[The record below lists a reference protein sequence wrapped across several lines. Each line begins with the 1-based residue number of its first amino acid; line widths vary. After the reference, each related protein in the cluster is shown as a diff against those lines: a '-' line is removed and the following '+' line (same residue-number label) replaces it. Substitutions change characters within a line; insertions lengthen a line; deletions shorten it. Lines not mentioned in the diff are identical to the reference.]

1 MSPTAQRGR
10 WLLAWGILAFW
21 LGTVGWQVR
30 REYFQPELARLAE
43 AAVAALGAE
52 AHFYR
57 MSLDDRTIG
66 LASSRLDTIP
76 GGFLLEDRLSLELP
90 ALGQTGTASAVTRVT
105 LAPDLR
111 TRSFDFFLDSD
122 GGRFEASGVIEGDT
136 LLRVTVNSAG
146 AVRETDF
153 RLSEPPVFAAIVPI
167 RVALTEGLR
176 VGTRLD
182 LPVFDPSTLSTRS
195 VEVEVLARDTLVVP
209 DSAAVDPSTGRWV
222 AAGFDTIPV
231 WHLAERFGG
240 VQVESWI
247 DDGGR
252 VVRSSSVM
260 GFSMER
266 TTFELVDQEETAVA
280 SEGRSGAPDL
290 ILNTAIASNVDLGT
304 ATQHRELR
312 FVLRG
317 VDLSGFELDGGRQE
331 LRGDTLI
338 VRREELGTID
348 AGYTLPYR
356 SMDLRSALEPE
367 PLIQSDDPRIQQEAR
382 RAIGRVWRPD
392 PTEIAERLNR
402 WVHQKLEKS
411 VAFSVPSALAVL
423 EAGEGDCN
431 EHTVLYV
438 ALARAQGLPARI
450 AVGLVYLDGA
460 FFYHAWPEVWRGEWV
475 AVDPTFGEAPASAAH
490 IRFVTGGLAQQVEIV
505 RLLGRLRI
513 EVVLPSPATATG
525 EADA

>member
-1 MSPTAQRGR
+1 MRPGGRGR

-76 GGFLLEDRLSLELP
+76 EGFLLEDRLSLELP

-105 LAPDLR
+105 MAPDLR
-111 TRSFDFFLDSD
+111 TRSFSFFLDSQ
-122 GGRFEASGVIEGDT
+122 GGRFEASGTIEGDT
-136 LLRVTVNSAG
+136 LLRVSVNSAG
-146 AVRETDF
+146 AVRETEF

-209 DSAAVDPSTGRWV
+209 DSAAVDPSSGRWV

-266 TTFELVDQEETAVA
+266 TTFELVDQEETTVA
-280 SEGRSGAPDL
+280 AEGRRDAPDL

-304 ATQHRELR
+304 ATDHRELR

-338 VRREELGTID
+338 IRRESLSGLD
-348 AGYTLPYR
+348 AGYTLPYG

-367 PLIQSDDPRIQQEAR
+367 PLIQSDDPRIIAEAR

-392 PTEIAERLNR
+392 PTEIATRLNR
-402 WVHQKLEKS
+402 WVHQKLDKT
-411 VAFSVPSALAVL
+411 VAFSVPSAVAVL

-450 AVGLVYLDGA
+450 AVGLVYLDGV
-460 FFYHAWPEVWRGEWV
+460 FFYHAWPEVWLGEWV
-475 AVDPTFGEAPASAAH
+475 AMDPTFGEAPASAAH

-513 EVVLPSPATATG
+513 EVVVPPAPTVTG
-525 EADA
+525 DADD

>member
-1 MSPTAQRGR
+1 VRREGGWR
-10 WLLAWGILAFW
+10 RVVLAWGILVLW

-43 AAVAALGAE
+43 AAVAGLGAE

-105 LAPDLR
+105 LSPALQ
-111 TRSFDFFLDSD
+111 TRSFDFFLDSQ

-136 LLRVTVNSAG
+136 LLRVTVTSAG
-146 AVRETDF
+146 TQRETTF
-153 RLSEPPVFAAIVPI
+153 RLAEAPVFASVVPI
-167 RVALTEGLR
+167 RVALTQGLK

-182 LPVFDPSTLSTRS
+182 LPVFDPSTLSTRK
-195 VEVEVLARDTLVVP
+195 VEVEVLGRETLVVA
-209 DSAAVDPSTGRWV
+209 DSAAADPATGVWR

-260 GFSMER
+260 GFAMER
-266 TTFELVDQEETAVA
+266 TVFELVDQE
-280 SEGRSGAPDL
+280 SEAALGDGRGTAPDL

-304 ATQHRELR
+304 ATDHAELR
-312 FVLRG
+312 FVLKG
-317 VDLSGFELDGGRQE
+317 VDLDGFELDGGRQQ
-331 LRGDTLI
+331 LRGDTLVI
-338 VRREELGTID
+338 RRESLG
-348 AGYTLPYR
+348 ALVPGYTLPYP
-356 SMDLRSALEPE
+356 SMDLREALQPE
-367 PLIQSDDPRIQQEAR
+367 PLIQSDDPRIQAEAR

-392 PTEIAERLNR
+392 PTEIAVRLNR
-402 WVHQKLEKS
+402 WVHQKLAKT
-411 VAFSVPSALAVL
+411 VAFSIPSAVAVL
-423 EAGEGDCN
+423 EAGAGDCN
-431 EHTVLYV
+431 EHTVLFV

-450 AVGLVYLDGA
+450 AVGLVYLDGV
-460 FFYHAWPEVWRGEWV
+460 FFYHAWPEVWLGEWV
-475 AVDPTFGEAPASAAH
+475 AMDPTFGEAPASAAH
-490 IRFVTGGLAQQVEIV
+490 LRFVTGGLAQQVEIV

-513 EVVLPSPATATG
+513 EVVPPTSPPFRAG
-525 EADA
+525 DA